1 MSGTK
6 VERRKTEVKS
16 GPVCL
21 SMSFDSCEMP
31 LVNLAVEAKWLF
43 LQRKV
48 SWSILITYPWAPGHI
63 LGYVLSAFE
72 VSSNPDGK
80 NCLMDVKLD

>member
-6 VERRKTEVKS
+6 VERRKTDLKS
-16 GPVCL
+16 EPVCL
-21 SMSFDSCEMP
+21 SMSFDYCEMP
-31 LVNLAVEAKWLF
+31 LVNLVIESKWSF
-43 LQRKV
+43 LQRKA
-48 SWSILITYPWAPGHI
+48 SWPILITYPWAPGHI

-72 VSSNPDGK
+72 ISSNPGRK